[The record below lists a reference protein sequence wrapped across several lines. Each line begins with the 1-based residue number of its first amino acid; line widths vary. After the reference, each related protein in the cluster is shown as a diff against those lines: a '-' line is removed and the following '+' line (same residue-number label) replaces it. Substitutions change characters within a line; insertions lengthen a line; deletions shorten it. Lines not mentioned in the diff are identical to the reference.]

1 MPGQRDHFH
10 ERQPSGF
17 SFMSYLS
24 GKESLQRGG
33 PALRD
38 DCLIVSAL
46 RDGFLTY
53 VMVSLQN
60 HVFSF
65 EYSCFLAAFL

>member
-1 MPGQRDHFH
+1 
-10 ERQPSGF
+10 
-17 SFMSYLS
+17 MSYLS